1 MNIKFS
7 TIKQIYLF
15 LAVFYYC
22 GFLNFFSRLAA
33 GGRGSDLMAE
43 NASGSLYKQ
52 IIGLIL
58 LLLGTYII
66 SKNNHKV
73 VIKYF
78 RSCWPLLLLITYFA
92 VSIYWSPEKNISI
105 RRIIAFITAILC
117 CFCLVLSF
125 TPKSLLRYIAY
136 AGVTAALLGLLIAL
150 INPGMAFGGEGE
162 RAYTFRGIFF
172 DKNGGAR
179 FYAYSLIILYA
190 LGFKLHLK
198 WLLPS
203 GVLGLC
209 ILMANSVSAVILT
222 IIGISLVILFNR
234 LHSNSANLN
243 LRRVFLALII
253 IGMSAVIINFA
264 YNFILELFGRDPNLT
279 NRALIWALLDE
290 YIQEKPVLGFGFG
303 AFWASS
309 AVEGFVE
316 RWGFIGNAHS
326 GYYETILNGGLVG
339 LSLLFILLFKTISD
353 LLKNYVY
360 SSKDEL
366 IALCLSITLIQII
379 ANYVGFVILNHNSLD
394 MFLLSIVIFI
404 SSQYK
409 LNNRKKIDTK

>member
-1 MNIKFS
+1 MKISLS
-7 TIKQIYLF
+7 TIKQVYLF

-22 GFLNFFSRLAA
+22 EFLNFFSRIVS
-33 GGRGSDLMAE
+33 GGRSSDLMAE

-52 IIGLIL
+52 VVGVIL
-58 LLLGTYII
+58 LLMGTYIV
-66 SKNNHKV
+66 SRTNPKV
-73 VIKYF
+73 VIKYLK
-78 RSCWPLLLLITYFA
+78 SCWPLLLLITYFA
-92 VSIYWSPEKNISI
+92 VSVYWSPEKSISV
-105 RRIIAFITAILC
+105 RRVIAFITAILC
-117 CFCLVLSF
+117 CFCLVVSF
-125 TPKSLLRYIAY
+125 TPKSLLQYIAY

-150 INPGMAFGGEGE
+150 FNPGMAFGGEGE
-162 RAYTFRGIFF
+162 RAFTFRGIFY

-190 LGFKLHLK
+190 LNFKLNLK
-198 WLLPS
+198 WLMPS
-203 GVLGLC
+203 GVLALC
-209 ILMANSVSAVILT
+209 ILMANSVSAIILT
-222 IIGISLVILFNR
+222 ITGMSLVILFNR

-243 LRRVFLALII
+243 LRRIFLAIII
-253 IGMSAVIINFA
+253 IGMSAIIVNFA

-279 NRALIWALLDE
+279 NRAIIWALLDE
-290 YIQEKPVLGFGFG
+290 YIQEKPVWGFGFG

-326 GYYETILNGGLVG
+326 GYYETILNGGFVG

-353 LLKNYVY
+353 LFKNYVY
-360 SSKDEL
+360 SSKDGL
-366 IALCLSITLIQII
+366 IALCLSIILIQII
-379 ANYVGFVILNHNSLD
+379 ANYVGYVILNHNSPD

-409 LNNRKKIDTK
+409 LNTRKKID